1 MVFIRNPKNENLE
14 CRILKN
20 ISNYNRCN
28 TYFYIFALYKKKRM
42 TMNKDITCFTVSEDE
57 SIARHIMKECSRVK
71 QTIALKINEMNST
84 QGIRKILRQAE
95 TDFILIYTKPFP
107 INLGYKAIERMADYL
122 MADNA
127 GMTYADHY
135 IMKEDTRLPHPVID
149 YQKGSVRDDFDFGS
163 LIMFRTDV
171 FRKAAES
178 LLAQKEYLFSGLYA
192 LRLAVSRIANII
204 HIREFLYT
212 EVEDDLRKSGEKQFD
227 YVDPRNR
234 SVQIEREEAFTYHLK
249 QIGAYLPQR
258 NRLIDTEEGNF
269 AYEASVI
276 IPVRN
281 RVKTIDDAIKSV
293 LEQETDFK
301 FNIIIIDN
309 HSTDGTTECIDKYK
323 NNKNVIHIVP
333 ERTDLGIGGCWNL
346 GIDHPECGRYAVQL
360 DSDDI
365 YSSPHTLQTI
375 VDKFRT
381 EKCAMVI
388 GSYRMTNFSLETLP
402 PGVIDHKEWTDENG
416 HNNALRINGLGAPRA
431 FFTPLLR
438 ETRVPNTSY
447 GEDYALGLAFSRNYK
462 IGRIYDVVYLC
473 RRWEGNS
480 DAALSIEKINQNNA
494 YKDSLRTLEINRRLE
509 LAEKEAEEFIAAQFE
524 KWELCRKNHEALKG
538 IKTKSFNIDG
548 NNIKVQFNPARAVS
562 TLAKLDKSSIEARP
576 CFLCMKN
583 KPEEQYSISIDA
595 GMKFSIR
602 INPYPILP
610 GHLTIS
616 SEEHIPQTLADKMD
630 MQLPGKVL
638 QKVEDYFGHGYAI
651 FYNGAKCGASAPDH
665 FHFQAARKEDIPF
678 IAQWEEI
685 FKSAVKDETV
695 EMQNGD
701 ICTSFSV
708 NGYICPIKAFIS
720 HSGNIDTELLNRYLN
735 SLTTHEGETEPR
747 FNMFAWRDTDGKFI
761 TAYFPREAHRPSC
774 YFAEGKE
781 QIFVSPGALD
791 MAGLIVTPRE
801 EDFLKITESDIK
813 KIYKEVSSW
822 KNHI

>member
-1 MVFIRNPKNENLE
+1 
-14 CRILKN
+14 
-20 ISNYNRCN
+20 
-28 TYFYIFALYKKKRM
+28 
-42 TMNKDITCFTVSEDE
+42 MNKDITCFTVSEDE
-57 SIARHIMKECSRVK
+57 SIARHIMKECNRVK
-71 QTIALKINEMNST
+71 QTIVLKINEINST
-84 QGIRKILRQAE
+84 KGIRNILQQAD
-95 TDFILIYTKPFP
+95 TDFILIYTKPYP

-127 GMTYADHY
+127 GMAYADHY

-163 LIMFRTDV
+163 LIMFKTDV
-171 FRKAAES
+171 FKKAAES

-192 LRLAVSRIANII
+192 LRLAVSRIADII

-309 HSTDGTTECIDKYK
+309 HSTDGTTKCIDKYK
-323 NNKNVIHIVP
+323 NNKDVIHIVP

-346 GIDHPECGRYAVQL
+346 GIDHSECGRYAVQL
-360 DSDDI
+360 DSDDL

-494 YKDSLRTLEINRRLE
+494 YKDSLRTLEINRRLG
-509 LAEKEAEEFIAAQFE
+509 LAEKEAEGFIASQFE
-524 KWELCRKNHEALKG
+524 KWELCRKNHEALKD

-616 SEEHIPQTLADKMD
+616 SEEHIPQTLADKMN

-678 IAQWEEI
+678 IAQWNEI

-701 ICTSFSV
+701 MCTSFSV

-720 HSGNIDTELLNRYLN
+720 NSGNIDTELLNRYLN

>member
-1 MVFIRNPKNENLE
+1 
-14 CRILKN
+14 
-20 ISNYNRCN
+20 
-28 TYFYIFALYKKKRM
+28 
-42 TMNKDITCFTVSEDE
+42 MNKDITCFTVTDNDN
-57 SIARHIMKECSRVK
+57 IIGHITKECDRVK
-71 QTIALKINEMNST
+71 RTITIGINEINST
-84 QGIRKILRQAE
+84 RGIRNILRQAD
-95 TDFILIYTKPFP
+95 TDFILIYTKPYP

-122 MADNA
+122 MADSA
-127 GMTYADHY
+127 GMAYADHY

-163 LIMFRTDV
+163 LIMFRTDI
-171 FRKAAES
+171 FRKATEC
-178 LLAQKEYLFSGLYA
+178 LKTQKDYMYSGLYA
-192 LRLAVSRIANII
+192 LRLAVSRISKIV

-234 SVQIEREEAFTYHLK
+234 AVQIEREEAFTYHLK
-249 QIGAYLPQR
+249 KIGAFLPQR
-258 NRLIDTEEGNF
+258 TKLINTNEGHF
-269 AYEASVI
+269 EYEASVI

-293 LEQETDFK
+293 LEQVTDFK

-309 HSTDGTTECIDKYK
+309 HSTDGTTECIDRYK
-323 NNKNVIHIVP
+323 DNKKVIHLVP

-360 DSDDI
+360 DSDDL

-431 FFTPLLR
+431 FYTPLLR
-438 ETRVPNTSY
+438 EIRVPNTSY
-447 GEDYALGLAFSRNYK
+447 GEDYALGLAFSRNYR
-462 IGRIYDVVYLC
+462 IGRVYDVVYLC

-480 DAALSIEKINQNNA
+480 DAALSIEKINQNNS
-494 YKDSLRTLEINRRLE
+494 YKDSLRTLEINMRQG
-509 LAEKEAEEFIAAQFE
+509 LAKREAEDFTAGQFG
-524 KWELCRKNHEALKG
+524 KWELCRKNHEALKD
-538 IKTKSFNIDG
+538 IKTKCFNIDG
-548 NNIKVQFNPARAVS
+548 NLIKVQFNPARAVS

-583 KPEEQYSISIDA
+583 KPEEQDSINIDA

-602 INPYPILP
+602 INPYPILT

-616 SEEHIPQTLADKMD
+616 SEEHIPQTLADKAE
-630 MQLPGKVL
+630 MQLPEKIL
-638 QKVEDYFGHGYAI
+638 EKVEDYFGQGYAI

-665 FHFQAARKEDIPF
+665 FHFQAAKKEDIPF
-678 IAQWEEI
+678 ISQWNEL
-685 FKSAVKDETV
+685 FKSATCNGSTKME
-695 EMQNGD
+695 NGD
-701 ICTSFSV
+701 TCYSYTVNSFV
-708 NGYICPIKAFIS
+708 CPIKVFTS
-720 HSGNIDTELLNRYLN
+720 LSGNIDTGLLLGYLD
-735 SLTTHEGETEPR
+735 SLPKHEGESEAR
-747 FNMFAWRDTDGKFI
+747 YNMFAWREQDDVFC
-761 TAYFPREAHRPSC
+761 AAFFPRDKHRPSC
-774 YFAEGKE
+774 YFAEGGE

-801 EDFLKITESDIK
+801 EDFNKIDETDIK
-813 KIYKEVSSW
+813 KIYKEVSL
-822 KNHI
+822 

>member
-1 MVFIRNPKNENLE
+1 
-14 CRILKN
+14 
-20 ISNYNRCN
+20 
-28 TYFYIFALYKKKRM
+28 
-42 TMNKDITCFTVSEDE
+42 MNKGITCFIIEGDRNISEQIF
-57 SIARHIMKECSRVK
+57 SECGRIK
-71 QTIALKINEMNST
+71 QIYKIGINEINST
-84 QGIRKILRQAE
+84 SGIKTITKQSDTE
-95 TDFILIYTKPFP
+95 FILLYIKPYP
-107 INLGYKAIERMADYL
+107 LQLGYKAIERMADYL
-122 MADNA
+122 APQNS
-127 GMTYADHY
+127 GMVYSDHY
-135 IMKEDTRLPHPVID
+135 IIKENIRSPHPVID
-149 YQKGSVRDDFDFGS
+149 YQEGSVRDDFDFGS
-163 LIMFRTDV
+163 LIMFRTDI
-171 FRKAAES
+171 FRKATEC
-178 LLAQKEYLFSGLYA
+178 LKTQKDYMYSGLYA
-192 LRLAVSRIANII
+192 LRLAVSRISKIV

-234 SVQIEREEAFTYHLK
+234 AVQIEREEAFTYHLK
-249 QIGAYLPQR
+249 KIGAFLPQR
-258 NRLIDTEEGNF
+258 TKLINTNEGHF
-269 AYEASVI
+269 EYEASVI

-293 LEQETDFK
+293 LEQVTDFK

-309 HSTDGTTECIDKYK
+309 HSTDGTTECIDRYK
-323 NNKNVIHIVP
+323 DNKKVIHLVP

-360 DSDDI
+360 DSDDL

-402 PGVIDHKEWTDENG
+402 PEVIDHKEWTDENG

-431 FFTPLLR
+431 FYTPLLR
-438 ETRVPNTSY
+438 EIRVPNTSY
-447 GEDYALGLAFSRNYK
+447 GEDYALGLAFSRNYR
-462 IGRIYDVVYLC
+462 IGRVYDVVYLC

-480 DAALSIEKINQNNA
+480 DAALSIEKINQNNS
-494 YKDSLRTLEINRRLE
+494 YKDSLRTLEINMRQG
-509 LAEKEAEEFIAAQFE
+509 LAKREAEDFTAGQFG
-524 KWELCRKNHEALKG
+524 KWELCRKNHEALKD
-538 IKTKSFNIDG
+538 IKTKCFNIDG
-548 NNIKVQFNPARAVS
+548 NLIKVQFNPARAVS

-583 KPEEQYSISIDA
+583 KPEEQDSINIDA

-638 QKVEDYFGHGYAI
+638 QKVEDYFGRDYAI

-665 FHFQAARKEDIPF
+665 FHFQAARKADIPF
-678 IAQWEEI
+678 IAQWNEI
-685 FKSAVKDETV
+685 FKSAVKNETV
-695 EMQNGD
+695 EMPNGD
-701 ICTSFSV
+701 LCTSYSV
-708 NGYICPIKAFIS
+708 NGYVCPIKVFIS
-720 HSGNIDTELLNRYLN
+720 HSGDIDTELISRYLD
-735 SLTTHEGETEPR
+735 SLTSHNGEAEPR
-747 FNMFAWRDTDGKFI
+747 YNMFAWRDAEGKFI
-761 TAYFPREAHRPSC
+761 AAYFPREEHRPSC
-774 YFAEGKE
+774 YFAEGAE

-801 EDFLKITESDIK
+801 EDFVKITETDIK
-813 KIYKEVSSW
+813 KIYKEVSL
-822 KNHI
+822 

>member
-1 MVFIRNPKNENLE
+1 
-14 CRILKN
+14 
-20 ISNYNRCN
+20 
-28 TYFYIFALYKKKRM
+28 
-42 TMNKDITCFTVSEDE
+42 MNKDITCFTVTDNDN
-57 SIARHIMKECSRVK
+57 ITGHIIKECNRVK
-71 QTIALKINEMNST
+71 RTITIGINEINST
-84 QGIRKILRQAE
+84 QGIRKILQNTD
-95 TDFILIYTKPFP
+95 TDFILIYTKPYP

-122 MADNA
+122 MADSA
-127 GMTYADHY
+127 GMAYADHY

-163 LIMFRTDV
+163 LIMFRTDI
-171 FRKAAES
+171 FKKGAES
-178 LLAQKEYLFSGLYA
+178 LMAQMEYSFSGLYA
-192 LRLAVSRIANII
+192 LRLAVSRIAEII

-234 SVQIEREEAFTYHLK
+234 NVQIEREEAFTYHLRK
-249 QIGAYLPQR
+249 IGAYLPQR
-258 NRLIDTEEGNF
+258 NRLIDTEEGDF
-269 AYEASVI
+269 VYEASVI

-309 HSTDGTTECIDKYK
+309 HSTDGTTECIERYK
-323 NNKNVIHIVP
+323 DNEKVIHIVP
-333 ERTDLGIGGCWNL
+333 ERTDLGIGGCWNM
-346 GIDHPECGRYAVQL
+346 GIDHPDCGRYAVQL
-360 DSDDI
+360 DSDDL

-375 VDKFRT
+375 VDKFRA

-431 FFTPLLR
+431 FYTPLLR
-438 ETRVPNTSY
+438 KIRVPNTSY

-494 YKDSLRTLEINRRLE
+494 YKDSLRTLEINRRIG
-509 LAEKEAEEFIAAQFE
+509 LAEKESEGFIAEQFE
-524 KWELCRKNHEALKG
+524 KWELCRKNHEALKD
-538 IKTKSFNIDG
+538 IRTKYFNIDG
-548 NNIKVQFNPARAVS
+548 KNIKVQFNPARAVS

-583 KPEEQYSISIDA
+583 KPEEQDSISIDA

-638 QKVEDYFGHGYAI
+638 QKVEDYFGRDYAI

-665 FHFQAARKEDIPF
+665 FHFQAARKADIPF
-678 IAQWEEI
+678 IAQWNEI
-685 FKSAVKDETV
+685 FKSAFKNETV
-695 EMQNGD
+695 EMPNGD
-701 ICTSFSV
+701 LCTSYSV
-708 NGYICPIKAFIS
+708 NGYVCPIKVFIS
-720 HSGNIDTELLNRYLN
+720 HSGDIDTELISRYLD
-735 SLTTHEGETEPR
+735 SLTSHDGEDEPR
-747 FNMFAWRDTDGKFI
+747 YNMFAWRDAEGKFI
-761 TAYFPREAHRPSC
+761 AAYFPREEHRPSC
-774 YFAEGKE
+774 YFAEGAE

-801 EDFLKITESDIK
+801 EDFVKITETDIK

>member
-1 MVFIRNPKNENLE
+1 
-14 CRILKN
+14 
-20 ISNYNRCN
+20 
-28 TYFYIFALYKKKRM
+28 
-42 TMNKDITCFTVSEDE
+42 MNKDITCFTLTDNDN
-57 SIARHIMKECSRVK
+57 IIGHITKECDRVK
-71 QTIALKINEMNST
+71 RTITIGINEINST
-84 QGIRKILRQAE
+84 QGIRKILQNTD
-95 TDFILIYTKPFP
+95 TDFILIYTKPYP

-122 MADNA
+122 MADSA
-127 GMTYADHY
+127 GMAYADHY

-163 LIMFRTDV
+163 LIMFRTDI
-171 FRKAAES
+171 FRKATEC
-178 LLAQKEYLFSGLYA
+178 LKTQKDYMYSGLYA
-192 LRLAVSRIANII
+192 LRLAVSRISKIV

-234 SVQIEREEAFTYHLK
+234 AVQIEREEAFTYHLK
-249 QIGAYLPQR
+249 KIGAFLPQR
-258 NRLIDTEEGNF
+258 TKLINTNEGHF
-269 AYEASVI
+269 EYEASVI

-309 HSTDGTTECIDKYK
+309 HSTDGTTECIDRYK
-323 NNKNVIHIVP
+323 DNKKVIHLVP

-360 DSDDI
+360 DSDDL

-431 FFTPLLR
+431 FYTPLLR
-438 ETRVPNTSY
+438 EIRVPNTSY
-447 GEDYALGLAFSRNYK
+447 GEDYALGLAFSRNYR
-462 IGRIYDVVYLC
+462 IGRIYDVVYQC

-480 DAALSIEKINQNNA
+480 DAALSIEKINQNNS
-494 YKDSLRTLEINRRLE
+494 YKDSLRTLEINMRQG
-509 LAEKEAEEFIAAQFE
+509 LAKREAEDFTAGQFG
-524 KWELCRKNHEALKG
+524 KWELCRKNHEALKD
-538 IKTKSFNIDG
+538 IKTKCFNIDG
-548 NNIKVQFNPARAVS
+548 NLIKVQFNPARAVS
-562 TLAKLDKSSIEARP
+562 TLARLDKSSIEARP

-583 KPEEQYSISIDA
+583 KPEEQDSINIDA

-616 SEEHIPQTLADKMD
+616 SEEHIPQTLADKAE
-630 MQLPGKVL
+630 MQLPGKIL
-638 QKVEDYFGHGYAI
+638 EKVEDYFGQGYAI

-665 FHFQAARKEDIPF
+665 FHFQAAKKEDIPF
-678 IAQWEEI
+678 ISQWNEL
-685 FKSAVKDETV
+685 FKSATCNGSTKME
-695 EMQNGD
+695 NGD
-701 ICTSFSV
+701 TCYSYTVNSFV
-708 NGYICPIKAFIS
+708 CPIKVFTS
-720 HSGNIDTELLNRYLN
+720 LSGNIDTGLLLGYLD
-735 SLTTHEGETEPR
+735 SLPKHEGESEAR
-747 FNMFAWRDTDGKFI
+747 YNMFAWREQDDVFC
-761 TAYFPREAHRPSC
+761 AAFFPRDKHRPSC
-774 YFAEGKE
+774 YFAEGRE

-801 EDFLKITESDIK
+801 EDFNKIDETDIK
-813 KIYKEVSSW
+813 KIYKEVSL
-822 KNHI
+822 

>member
-1 MVFIRNPKNENLE
+1 
-14 CRILKN
+14 
-20 ISNYNRCN
+20 
-28 TYFYIFALYKKKRM
+28 
-42 TMNKDITCFTVSEDE
+42 MNKDITCFTVTDNDN
-57 SIARHIMKECSRVK
+57 ITGHIIKECDRVK
-71 QTIALKINEMNST
+71 RTITIGINEINST
-84 QGIRKILRQAE
+84 QGIRKILQNTD
-95 TDFILIYTKPFP
+95 TDFILIYTKPYP

-122 MADNA
+122 MADSA
-127 GMTYADHY
+127 GMAYADHY

-163 LIMFRTDV
+163 LIMFRTDI
-171 FRKAAES
+171 FKKGAES
-178 LLAQKEYLFSGLYA
+178 LMAQMEYSFSGLYA
-192 LRLAVSRIANII
+192 LRLAVSRIAEII

-234 SVQIEREEAFTYHLK
+234 NVQIEREEAFTYHLRK
-249 QIGAYLPQR
+249 IGAYLPRR
-258 NRLIDTEEGNF
+258 NRLIDTEEGDF
-269 AYEASVI
+269 VYEASVI

-281 RVKTIDDAIKSV
+281 RVKTIYDAIKSV
-293 LEQETDFK
+293 LEQKTDFK

-309 HSTDGTTECIDKYK
+309 HSTDGTTECIERYK
-323 NNKNVIHIVP
+323 DNEKVIHIVP
-333 ERTDLGIGGCWNL
+333 ERTDLGIGGCWNM
-346 GIDHPECGRYAVQL
+346 GIDHPDCGRYAVQL
-360 DSDDI
+360 DSDDL

-375 VDKFRT
+375 VDKFRA

-431 FFTPLLR
+431 FYTPLLR
-438 ETRVPNTSY
+438 KIRVPNTSY

-494 YKDSLRTLEINRRLE
+494 YKDSLRTLEINRRIG
-509 LAEKEAEEFIAAQFE
+509 LAEKESEGFIAEQFE
-524 KWELCRKNHEALKG
+524 KWELCRKNHEALKD
-538 IKTKSFNIDG
+538 IRTKYFNIDG

-583 KPEEQYSISIDA
+583 KPEEQDSISIDA

-630 MQLPGKVL
+630 MQLPGKFL
-638 QKVEDYFGHGYAI
+638 QKVEDYFGRDYAI

-665 FHFQAARKEDIPF
+665 FHFQAARKADIPF
-678 IAQWEEI
+678 IAQWNEI
-685 FKSAVKDETV
+685 FKSAVKNETV
-695 EMQNGD
+695 EMPNGD
-701 ICTSFSV
+701 LCTSYSV
-708 NGYICPIKAFIS
+708 NGYVCPIKVFIS
-720 HSGNIDTELLNRYLN
+720 HSGDIDTELISRYLD
-735 SLTTHEGETEPR
+735 SLTSHDGEDEPR
-747 FNMFAWRDTDGKFI
+747 YNMFAWRDAEGKFI
-761 TAYFPREAHRPSC
+761 AAYFPREEHRPSC
-774 YFAEGKE
+774 YFAEGAE

-801 EDFLKITESDIK
+801 EDFVKITETDIK